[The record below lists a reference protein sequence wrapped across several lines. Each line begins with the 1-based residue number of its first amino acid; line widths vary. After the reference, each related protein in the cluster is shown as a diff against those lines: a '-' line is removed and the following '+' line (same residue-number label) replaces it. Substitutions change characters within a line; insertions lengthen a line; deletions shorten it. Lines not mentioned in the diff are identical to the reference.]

1 MTNKKPYRI
10 AIASGK
16 GGTGKTLISTNLADY
31 LAQENAVVLAD
42 LDVEEPND
50 ALFFKAE
57 IQDSEIQYKMIPDW
71 QPESCTLCGD
81 CARHCK
87 FHAVVKLG
95 EFITVFNELCHSC
108 YACSDLCP
116 EQALPMKPNRIGIT
130 NAIQSGHL
138 QLVESRLDIG
148 QEQAVPLIHATQ
160 KYIRD
165 HFPAIAIQLFDC
177 PPGTSCPVVASV
189 SEADF
194 VLLVSEPTPF
204 GLHDLKLAV
213 ETMRLIG
220 KAYAVVI
227 NRADLGTNELEN
239 WCNQEQIPIAA
250 RIPFDRE
257 IAATYAA
264 GKLAWKSNANVENA
278 LKILVEYLH
287 QKQEVY
293 A

>member
-1 MTNKKPYRI
+1 MNNKNPYRV

-16 GGTGKTLISTNLADY
+16 GGTGKTLLSTNLADY
-31 LAQENAVVLAD
+31 LAQESAVVLAD

-50 ALFFKAE
+50 MLFFKAE
-57 IQDSEIQYKMIPDW
+57 IQDSEIQFKMIPDW
-71 QPESCTLCGD
+71 QPETCTLCGD
-81 CARHCK
+81 CVKYCK
-87 FHAVVKLG
+87 FHAIIKLG

-116 EQALPMKPNRIGIT
+116 TQALPMKPNRIGIT
-130 NAIQSGHL
+130 NVKQSGHL
-138 QLVESRLDIG
+138 QLIESRLDIG

-165 HFPAIAIQLFDC
+165 YFPAITLQLFDC

-194 VLLVSEPTPF
+194 VILVSEPTPF

-213 ETMRLIG
+213 ETVRLIG
-220 KAYAVVI
+220 KAFAVVI

-257 IAATYAA
+257 IAAAYAS
-264 GKLAWKSNANVENA
+264 GNLAWKINTNLEKA
-278 LKILVEYLH
+278 LKTLVEFLH